1 MSRSYACLYTT
12 LADYNS
18 SQSAQNMT
26 QSGIKVPEAAG
37 TPSMRIQTVPVWGG
51 PSYEALTHE
60 GRCNCGGHFTISD
73 AYPNYG
79 NNCTKFTKRLCS
91 PEDQ

>member
-1 MSRSYACLYTT
+1 
-12 LADYNS
+12 
-18 SQSAQNMT
+18 
-26 QSGIKVPEAAG
+26 
-37 TPSMRIQTVPVWGG
+37 MRIQTVPVWGG

-91 PEDQ
+91 PDEN